1 MKRREFIASAAAT
14 AAATAGAAATR
25 AARAQPAGAPGEV
38 KVALITPLSGAWAR
52 AGDLARKGSELAVED
67 INAAGGIKA
76 LGGAK
81 LRLVVADTGDTP
93 EKAKSAAQRLLAQE
107 PELAGGAGS
116 EISSFTLAVTE
127 VTERAELP
135 WLTLAYSDALTNRG
149 FKHIFQ
155 TSPTADQQ
163 AAAAMPTIL
172 GVAQAAT
179 GTKPTKMAIIM
190 DNTPSPASFSKNMRG
205 PELQKLGLT
214 LVADE
219 IYTPPLSDAA
229 PLAQRIRAARPDF
242 LLYLPTSPPDIK
254 LVLEKLSE
262 VGLGG
267 KRLPVVSNGAP
278 LGSPDL
284 LRLAGKDI
292 VEGAMFIIANWGAK
306 GLEDLT
312 RRFKERTGEPW
323 ITQDSISNYGHMWLL
338 KEAVEQAGSADRR
351 RVSQA
356 LHAMD
361 LTTGP
366 AAQTFPGG
374 RIRFDENGRRV
385 GAPLVI
391 VQWQNGEP
399 VTVYPPEAAFSKPV
413 WPKR

>member
-1 MKRREFIASAAAT
+1 MKRRDLFVAAAAAAAAPRRASAQQA
-14 AAATAGAAATR
+14 
-25 AARAQPAGAPGEV
+25 EV

-52 AGDLARKGSELAVED
+52 SGDLARKGAELAVDD
-67 INAAGGIKA
+67 INQAGGIKA

-81 LRLVVADTGDTP
+81 MRLVVADTGDSP

-107 PELAGGAGS
+107 PDLAGGAGS

-135 WLTLAYSDALTNRG
+135 WLTLAYSDTLTNRG
-149 FKHIFQ
+149 FKYMFQ
-155 TSPTADQQ
+155 TSPTGDQQ
-163 AAAAMPTIL
+163 ATAAMPTIL
-172 GVAQAAT
+172 QVAEAAT
-179 GTKPTKMAIIM
+179 GSKPKKMAIIM
-190 DNTPSPASFSKNMRG
+190 DNTPSPASFSKDMRG
-205 PELQKLGLT
+205 PALEKYGLT
-214 LVADE
+214 LVADQV
-219 IYTPPLSDAA
+219 YTPPLSDAA
-229 PLAQRIRAARPDF
+229 PIAQKIRAARPDF
-242 LLYLPTSPPDIK
+242 LLFLLTAAPDIK
-254 LVLEKLSE
+254 LIMEKLSE

-278 LGSPDL
+278 IGSPDL
-284 LRLAGKDI
+284 LKLAGKDI
-292 VEGAMFIIANWGAK
+292 MEGTMFIIANWGAR

-312 RRFKERTGEPW
+312 KRFKEHTGEPW

-338 KEAVEQAGSADRR
+338 KEAMESAGSSDRR
-351 RVSQA
+351 RVNEA

-361 LTTGP
+361 LTEGP
-366 AAQTFPGG
+366 GAHTFPGG
-374 RIRFDENGRRV
+374 NVRFDQNGRRI

-413 WPKR
+413 WPKQ